1 MSDQVVE
8 TPQQEVKEQ
17 KEDRITAEEKTRV
30 KKKNPNRVAAGKRAA
45 EISRKNGEDAKR
57 EMEREEAEEA
67 NSESTEKD
75 TSHLP
80 LISGGVVA
88 IALLGGTGYYLYYYK
103 GKKEQNAPRSPKRSS
118 RRINLD

>member
-17 KEDRITAEEKTRV
+17 KEDRITAEEKTGV

-45 EISRKNGEDAKR
+45 EISRKKREDPKR
-57 EMEREEAEEA
+57 EMEREEAEKT

-80 LISGGVVA
+80 LISGAVVA
-88 IALLGGTGYYLYYYK
+88 VALLGGTGYYLYY
-103 GKKEQNAPRSPKRSS
+103 
-118 RRINLD
+118 